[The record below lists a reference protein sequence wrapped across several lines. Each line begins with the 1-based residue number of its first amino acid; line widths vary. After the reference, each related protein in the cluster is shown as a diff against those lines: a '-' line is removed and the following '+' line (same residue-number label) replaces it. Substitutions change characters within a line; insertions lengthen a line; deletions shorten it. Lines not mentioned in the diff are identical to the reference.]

1 MSLFKLGQAFLRHR
15 AHSTPNLL
23 KSAIQPLRC
32 VYMSNN
38 LEVPAHYETAS
49 ERLSS
54 VLGCSKQDSCA
65 ILMEYPEIKKCAG
78 QRLHTTCN
86 YLTKNLGVDK
96 QLIMSFPWLLQFSK
110 KILEEKVKLLSCLTK
125 CAISSTVPLLQFDT
139 EQLWKLFSN
148 KLEDDQAYLLK
159 KNCQDTQDRITF
171 LANNLQCSELE
182 VCNLI
187 SKYNFLMAVPIQRL
201 DAVFELFRESKISS
215 ADLMRDAWILRYNPE
230 QIKARLEIIQAVG
243 MDNAKPW
250 HTRSLEKSFQ
260 RSLEVH
266 IKTEELLE
274 KSKTKLEYIKNLLKL
289 DSIEGSVDFARKNLF
304 LIRAGSERLKNAFDT
319 LLSLGY
325 TIDDIKAV
333 PRMLVCNCGTI
344 TYRFELLK
352 EMLGV
357 DKPSLNLIV
366 LSNDKFNSFVRKL
379 EMQKL
384 TEAALRLPC

>member
-96 QLIMSFPWLLQFSK
+96 QLIMSFPWLLQFNK
-110 KILEEKVKLLSCLTK
+110 KILEEKVKLLSCVTK
-125 CAISSTVPLLQFDT
+125 CAISSTVPLLKFDT

-148 KLEDDQAYLLK
+148 KLEDDHAYLLK

-230 QIKARLEIIQAVG
+230 QIKTRLEIIQAVG

-266 IKTEELLE
+266 VKTEELLE
-274 KSKTKLEYIKNLLKL
+274 KSKKKLEYIRNLLKL
-289 DSIEGSVDFARKNLF
+289 DSIEDSVDFARKNLF
-304 LIRAGSERLKNAFDT
+304 LIRAGDERLKNAFET

-344 TYRFELLK
+344 TYRFKLLK

-366 LSNDKFNSFVRKL
+366 LSNDKFNGFIRNL

>member
-96 QLIMSFPWLLQFSK
+96 QLIMSFPWLLQFNK
-110 KILEEKVKLLSCLTK
+110 KILEEKVKLLSCVTK
-125 CAISSTVPLLQFDT
+125 CAISSTVPLLKFDT

-148 KLEDDQAYLLK
+148 KLEDDHAYLLK

-230 QIKARLEIIQAVG
+230 QIKTRLEIIQAVG

-260 RSLEVH
+260 R
-266 IKTEELLE
+266 
-274 KSKTKLEYIKNLLKL
+274 YN
-289 DSIEGSVDFARKNLF
+289 D
-304 LIRAGSERLKNAFDT
+304 
-319 LLSLGY
+319 LLS
-325 TIDDIKAV
+325 
-333 PRMLVCNCGTI
+333 
-344 TYRFELLK
+344 
-352 EMLGV
+352 
-357 DKPSLNLIV
+357 
-366 LSNDKFNSFVRKL
+366 NSK
-379 EMQKL
+379 K
-384 TEAALRLPC
+384 